1 MELKTLQQSCIQ
13 TRKQKFSRKNNFLMY
28 MLKNLSKEKKKFNL
42 EMSKIYHKLT
52 LSGKRKDGL
61 KIV

>member
-1 MELKTLQQSCIQ
+1 
-13 TRKQKFSRKNNFLMY
+13 MY
-28 MLKNLSKEKKKFNL
+28 MLKNLSMEKQKFNL